1 MKVESKYKGIQKG
14 FGEVVSLYHVICSYI
29 AIVQLE
35 GINGNRRQSS
45 VFYLAPSLICGEGLL
60 VNSRRSIFHIAD
72 PMYAH
77 CTYHFEKS
85 PLKIFKTFS

>member
-1 MKVESKYKGIQKG
+1 MKVESKYNGIQKG

-72 PMYAH
+72 PTKCMNKRNSVLRVLL
-77 CTYHFEKS
+77 TR
-85 PLKIFKTFS
+85 IR